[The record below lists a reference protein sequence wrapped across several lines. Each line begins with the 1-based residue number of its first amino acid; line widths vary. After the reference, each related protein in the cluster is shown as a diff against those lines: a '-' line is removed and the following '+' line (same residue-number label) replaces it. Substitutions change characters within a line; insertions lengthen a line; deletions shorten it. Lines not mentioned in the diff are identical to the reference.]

1 MASADLM
8 VFVHIPKC
16 AGTAVN
22 TWLTLSH
29 HYGNLYVK
37 TATGPI
43 KALRWTDVRP
53 VDLEDPKLRSVASH
67 HLRTYPPSIH
77 GRDLHYITILR
88 HPIAR
93 WISFVRFFHHLEAN
107 DERPARSL
115 RDYAEWSLAQPEYD
129 QLELING
136 QTNFIAEFEW
146 FRRVRRDDV
155 NIDWAA
161 EPELFARYR
170 RERFTFALDLL
181 REFAVVGTVERLD
194 DFTRLLQARAP
205 AWDVPLIRIDGLNPT
220 HVTEG
225 PVVDTAWITPADSV
239 GRRLLEAFA
248 EDFELQRR
256 GAERLA
262 ADLARLP

>member
-1 MASADLM
+1 MSNDLL

-16 AGTAVN
+16 AGTALN
-22 TWLTLSH
+22 TWLALSH

-37 TATGPI
+37 TANGTI
-43 KALRWTDVRP
+43 NALRWTDIRP
-53 VDLEDPKLRSVASH
+53 ADLEDLRLRSVGSH
-67 HLRTYPPSIH
+67 HLRTYPPKIYD
-77 GRDLHYITILR
+77 RELRYITLLR

-93 WISFVRFFHHLEAN
+93 WISLVRFFHHLDAK
-107 DERPARSL
+107 DGQPARSL
-115 RDYAEWSLAQPEYD
+115 RDFAEWSLAQPEYD

-146 FRRVRRDDV
+146 YRRVRADDV
-155 NIDWAA
+155 NIDWPG

-170 RERFTFALDLL
+170 CERLSLALDLI
-181 REFAVVGTVERLD
+181 REFAAVGTVERLD

-225 PVVDTAWITPADSV
+225 PPVDASWITPADSV

-256 GAERLA
+256 GTERLV